1 MRFGLFGG
9 PARRSS
15 DQTDSNAYR
24 TVETVQHA
32 ERHGFYGTYLVEHHF
47 TGRGQVSSS
56 LGLLTYLAGL
66 TSTIRLGTAVVVVPW
81 HNPVLLAEQAATLDL
96 LSDGRLDL
104 GLGRGYR
111 DLEFDGFGVR
121 RSEAPARFDEA
132 VTLSLIHI

>member
-81 HNPVLLAEQAATLDL
+81 HNPVLLAEQAATLDSSRTDGSTWG
-96 LSDGRLDL
+96 SDEVTAISNSTVSASDAAK
-104 GLGRGYR
+104 
-111 DLEFDGFGVR
+111 R
-121 RSEAPARFDEA
+121 RRVSTKP
-132 VTLSLIHI
+132 